1 MASAKVIDTAD
12 NRVIK
17 VNDSCQHRLSEVI
30 YSVPFKI
37 RITNITVPGYSPIDV
52 PPIGLAIVGINNYI
66 L

>member
-1 MASAKVIDTAD
+1 MASAKVINTDAK
-12 NRVIK
+12 RIIK
-17 VNDSCQHRLSEVI
+17 VNDVCEHRMSTVI

-37 RITNITVPGYSPIDV
+37 KITNITVPGYTPADV